1 MAVMILDKQTLYVVA
16 TPIGNLGDISIRAR
30 DILAGVDCI
39 AAEDTR
45 HSSRLLQHYGI
56 NTHCVALHEH
66 NERKVTDKLLQ
77 QVQDGQN
84 LALISDAGTPLLSDP
99 GYHLVK
105 EARSRGISVVPVPG
119 ACALIAALSASGLPT
134 DCFHFDGFL
143 PVKSGARCKQ
153 LAALKN
159 YIGTLI
165 FYESPHRIEETIQDM
180 LTVFG
185 AKREVVLAR
194 ELTKTYETIHGDTL
208 GALSTWLAE
217 DPNQRKGEMVI
228 LVHGAEKQDESEITL
243 EAERIL
249 GILQRDLPVKQAAAL
264 TAEITGIKKNR
275 LYQHAIA
282 DRKDETE

>member
-1 MAVMILDKQTLYVVA
+1 MILEKQILYVVA
-16 TPIGNLGDISIRAR
+16 TPIGNLEDISLRAR

-77 QVQDGQN
+77 QIQEGQN

-105 EARSRGISVVPVPG
+105 EARSRGIRVVPVPG

-134 DCFHFDGFL
+134 DCFYFEGFL
-143 PVKSGARCKQ
+143 PVKPGARCKQ
-153 LAALKN
+153 LAAVRN
-159 YIGTLI
+159 YTGTLI

-185 AKREVVLAR
+185 AEREAVLAR
-194 ELTKTYETIHGDTL
+194 ELTKTYETIHGDRL
-208 GALSTWLAE
+208 GALITWLAQ
-217 DPNQRKGEMVI
+217 DPNQRRGEMVI
-228 LVHGAEKQDESEITL
+228 LVHGAEKRDESDITP

-249 GILQRDLPVKQAAAL
+249 AILQRDLPVKQAAAL

-282 DRKDETE
+282 ERGGNDE